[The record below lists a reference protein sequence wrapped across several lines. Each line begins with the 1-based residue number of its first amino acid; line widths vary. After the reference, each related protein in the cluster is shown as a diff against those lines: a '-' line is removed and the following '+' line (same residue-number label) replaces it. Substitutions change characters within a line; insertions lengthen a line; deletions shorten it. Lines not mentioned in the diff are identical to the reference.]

1 MSTFR
6 LYASDW
12 VYVTQSNVYVND
24 RTSQKVSLKDSKD
37 DTVHKYLFL
46 KFEPVPEQ
54 YKYKK
59 LEEAAYVN
67 IYSSFTTEA
76 PPPDGYNYFSINGNI
91 IVEDAE
97 FSKVVYNNMPAIGSG
112 SYTFTGETYFGSD
125 TQAWLRMWFYPW
137 RYNYDTREYE
147 PYTDELRAFLN
158 NGLRVSE
165 YIYRPLTSPFFAYTP
180 ASEKIPYVEF
190 TYYVDVKSELQD
202 ISPTSGYVPKNG
214 KANFSWHIAFKEGD
228 GLCCAESIGQ
238 KSGTFR
244 WRAKGSGTTN
254 SISCGTIQHCE
265 VPDGTFST
273 DEIEWQ
279 VEVVTDANQTLLSDW
294 YTLSTVE
301 VLSEAIPL
309 SPVSTM
315 VDGSASCT
323 FSWEHNIATSTQ
335 QTAADLQYHTGDGS
349 WTTLGHVSGA
359 STQYTAP
366 ANTFASGSVFWRV
379 RTYNTDGAAGDW
391 SGAAEI
397 IVVAAPP
404 APVVMVTSGSAPR
417 VSISWQSTDQQAWEA
432 VVAGISSGIVY
443 GLAKGWRLPD
453 YLPDGTY
460 TAKVRVCNKYNLW
473 SPWGSC
479 SVQVSNAAG
488 EAIVLTAADGV
499 AVSLR
504 WASSG
509 YDAYYVLRDGR
520 PIAKTTEQSYT
531 DNFCSGR
538 HTYAV
543 RGVFTATGQ
552 YGLSNT
558 VTAASTCD
566 TVCISPVPN
575 AKWLRLRYADTSDR
589 RTSLNT
595 SRTVNY
601 QYLPGAE
608 YPSAEI
614 SEWTSATM
622 SVQCAFA
629 SPAESAELEALE
641 GSLVC
646 VKDRRGN
653 CAIGVLEA
661 LDKQS
666 SRFFDSFSFSIQR
679 VNYVEE
685 VTYD

>member
-1 MSTFR
+1 MATYR
-6 LYASDW
+6 LEASDW
-12 VYVTQSNVYVND
+12 VYVARDDPYSND
-24 RTSQKVSLKDSKD
+24 RISPTVPLISSSGSPGVLYIKFKPLPESLWYKRIVADGTDVHVYAEATLSGWKDACADIYVDYISDDVDYDSLNYNNQPEFGALVSDSVTIKSGSAAGWKSLGPGV
-37 DTVHKYLFL
+37 TFL
-46 KFEPVPEQ
+46 KESLLRLF
-54 YKYKK
+54 
-59 LEEAAYVN
+59 N
-67 IYSSFTTEA
+67 
-76 PPPDGYNYFSINGNI
+76 NGI
-91 IVEDAE
+91 ALSGVIVDW
-97 FSKVVYNNMPAIGSG
+97 YGSG
-112 SYTFTGETYFGSD
+112 PLMVRTPTDQHAPYF
-125 TQAWLRMWFYPW
+125 
-137 RYNYDTREYE
+137 
-147 PYTDELRAFLN
+147 EL
-158 NGLRVSE
+158 
-165 YIYRPLTSPFFAYTP
+165 
-180 ASEKIPYVEF
+180 
-190 TYYVDVKSELQD
+190 TYYVDAASQLFD
-202 ISPTSGYVPKNG
+202 ISPQSGYVPKNG
-214 KANFSWHIAFKEGD
+214 PSVFTWRVDLQD
-228 GLCCAESIGQ
+228 GEVCYGKMEQ

-244 WRAKGSGTTN
+244 WRAKGTGTIN
-254 SISCGTIQHCE
+254 SISCGTSQRCE
-265 VPDGTFST
+265 VPAGTFST

-279 VEVVTDANQTLLSDW
+279 VEVITSADQTITSNW
-294 YTLSTVE
+294 YALSTVE
-301 VLSEAIPL
+301 ALPEAVPI

-315 VDGSASCT
+315 VDGSAPCT

-359 STQYTAP
+359 STQYTVP

-404 APVVMVTSGSAPR
+404 EPVVMVTSGSAPR

-453 YLPDGTY
+453 YLQDGTY

-488 EAIVLTAADGV
+488 DAIALTAIGGISV
-499 AVSLR
+499 YLR
-504 WASSG
+504 WESSG
-509 YDAYYVLRDGR
+509 YDVYYVLRDGH
-520 PIAKTTEQSYT
+520 PIAKTTALSYT
-531 DNFCSGR
+531 DNFCAGS
-538 HTYAV
+538 HTYTV
-543 RGVFTATGQ
+543 RGVFTDTGQ
-552 YGLSNT
+552 YGLSNA
-558 VTAASTCD
+558 VTAAFTCE
-566 TVCISPVPN
+566 TVYISPVPN

>member
-1 MSTFR
+1 MSTVKLYPSDWVFVCQDNP
-6 LYASDW
+6 YASDKVSAVAPLVSAAGSQGLLYVKFEELPESLW
-12 VYVTQSNVYVND
+12 FKRIETQGTYVYVYADATLSSWYD
-24 RTSQKVSLKDSKD
+24 AR
-37 DTVHKYLFL
+37 
-46 KFEPVPEQ
+46 
-54 YKYKK
+54 
-59 LEEAAYVN
+59 AYVN
-67 IYSSFTTEA
+67 INFL
-76 PPPDGYNYFSINGNI
+76 DGPIDFYDLNFSNRPNI
-91 IVEDAE
+91 DMTIWGTAT
-97 FSKVVYNNMPAIGSG
+97 VVG
-112 SYTFTGETYFGSD
+112 
-125 TQAWLRMWFYPW
+125 
-137 RYNYDTREYE
+137 
-147 PYTDELRAFLN
+147 TDW
-158 NGLRVSE
+158 
-165 YIYRPLTSPFFAYTP
+165 RPLGAGYPYFEESLRRLFANGIVLSGVVIDWYGNGPLKINTP
-180 ASEKIPYVEF
+180 AGQHVPYFEL
-190 TYYVDVKSELQD
+190 TYYSDAKSELCD
-202 ISPTSGYVPKNG
+202 ISPQTGYVPKNG
-214 KANFSWHIAFKEGD
+214 ASVFSWHIALQEGEVCY
-228 GLCCAESIGQ
+228 GEMSQ

-244 WRAKGSGTTN
+244 WRAKGSGAVN
-254 SISCGTIQHCE
+254 SISCGTTQRCE
-265 VPDGTFST
+265 VPAGTFST

-279 VEVVTDANQTLLSDW
+279 VVVVTSADQTITSNW

-301 VLSEAIPL
+301 VLPEAVPL

-323 FSWEHNIATSTQ
+323 FAWEHNIATSTA

-349 WTTLGHVSGA
+349 WTTLGHVTGA
-359 STQYTAP
+359 TTQYTVP

-379 RTYNTDGAAGDW
+379 RTYNTDGNAGDW
-391 SGAAEI
+391 SDAAEI

-404 APVVMVTSGSAPR
+404 APVVQVTSGSAPR
-417 VSISWQSTDQQAWEA
+417 VSISWQSSDQQAWEA
-432 VVAGISSGIVY
+432 DIAGIGSGMVY
-443 GLAKGWRLPD
+443 GMAKGWRLPD
-453 YLPDGTY
+453 FLPDGTH

-488 EAIVLTAADGV
+488 EAIALTAVGGIS
-499 AVSLR
+499 VSLR
-504 WASSG
+504 WESSG
-509 YDAYYVLRDGR
+509 YDVYYVLRDGR

-531 DNFCSGR
+531 DNFCSGS
-538 HTYAV
+538 HTYTV
-543 RGVFTATGQ
+543 RGVFAATGQ
-552 YGLSNT
+552 YGLSNA

-566 TVCISPVPN
+566 TVYISPVPN

-629 SPAESAELEALE
+629 SPAESAELEVLQ

-653 CAIGVLEA
+653 CAVGVLEA

-666 SRFFDSFSFSIQR
+666 SRFFDVFSFSIQC

>member
-1 MSTFR
+1 MATYR
-6 LYASDW
+6 LNPVDW
-12 VYVTQSNVYVND
+12 VYINNENAYTND
-24 RTSQKVSLKDSKD
+24 RTSEVVALETKQDLRGELYVRFEQLPESLWYKNIERVSIVGYYRLAGVNSSYFPDTHIDIWCANDDLNFDSL
-37 DTVHKYLFL
+37 T
-46 KFEPVPEQ
+46 
-54 YKYKK
+54 
-59 LEEAAYVN
+59 
-67 IYSSFTTEA
+67 
-76 PPPDGYNYFSINGNI
+76 
-91 IVEDAE
+91 
-97 FSKVVYNNMPAIGSG
+97 YNNKPDHLIGIADTEFDILGPWADWLTAFPHSDDYRNALANPLVFRG
-112 SYTFTGETYFGSD
+112 FFLTGI
-125 TQAWLRMWFYPW
+125 
-137 RYNYDTREYE
+137 RYDA
-147 PYTDELRAFLN
+147 D
-158 NGLRVSE
+158 G
-165 YIYRPLTSPFFAYTP
+165 PLTVWTP
-180 ASEKIPYVEF
+180 KSSNPPYIEV
-190 TYYVDVKSELQD
+190 TYYVDAKSELAD
-202 ISPTSGYVPKNG
+202 TSPTAGYVPKG
-214 KANFSWHIAFKEGD
+214 FPSVFSWRVQLEEFQFCFGEIKQTAGF
-228 GLCCAESIGQ
+228 
-238 KSGTFR
+238 FR
-244 WRAKGSGTTN
+244 WRAKGSGTVNT
-254 SISCGTIQHCE
+254 IDCGALQQCE
-265 VPDGTFST
+265 VPAGTFSA
-273 DEIEWQ
+273 DEIEWSI
-279 VEVVTDANQTLLSDW
+279 EVTTNTGQTHVSDW

-301 VLSEAIPL
+301 ALPEAVPI

-315 VDGSASCT
+315 VDGSAPCT
-323 FSWEHNIATSTQ
+323 FSWAHNIATSTA

-349 WTTLGHVSGA
+349 WQTLGHVTGD
-359 STQYTAP
+359 STEYTVP
-366 ANTFASGSVFWRV
+366 ANTFPSGSVYWRV
-379 RTYNTDGAAGDW
+379 RTYNTDRTAGDW
-391 SGAAEI
+391 SDPVEI

-404 APVVMVTSGSAPR
+404 APVVQVTSGGAPR

-432 VVAGISSGIVY
+432 VVADISSGIVY

-488 EAIVLTAADGV
+488 EPIALTAADGV

-504 WASSG
+504 WTSSG

-520 PIAKTTEQSYT
+520 PIAKTAEQSYT
-531 DNFCSGR
+531 DNFCSGS
-538 HTYAV
+538 HAYAV

-552 YGLSNT
+552 YGLSNA

-566 TVCISPVPN
+566 TVYISPVPN

-589 RTSLNT
+589 RTSLNA

-608 YPSAEI
+608 YPSVEI

-622 SVQCAFA
+622 SVQCAFT
-629 SPAESAELEALE
+629 SPAESAELEALQ

>member
-1 MSTFR
+1 MATYR
-6 LYASDW
+6 LPVADW
-12 VYVTQSNVYVND
+12 VYTSLSDPYNND
-24 RTSQKVSLKDSKD
+24 RTSPAVSLASGDIGFRSC
-37 DTVHKYLFL
+37 LFL
-46 KFEPVPEQ
+46 KFQELPESLWFKHIESMSCIGVYASTTLSDGQ
-54 YKYKK
+54 YSYAS
-59 LEEAAYVN
+59 LYAYGLFE
-67 IYSSFTTEA
+67 SADFPSL
-76 PPPDGYNYFSINGNI
+76 
-91 IVEDAE
+91 
-97 FSKVVYNNMPAIGSG
+97 VYNDLPVIADFWTSRDDLTPESPSKWLSLRISRGAPSTHRAEVLNALRYGMVVEGG
-112 SYTFTGETYFGSD
+112 RSD
-125 TQAWLRMWFYPW
+125 SDLSA
-137 RYNYDTREYE
+137 
-147 PYTDELRAFLN
+147 ELM
-158 NGLRVSE
+158 
-165 YIYRPLTSPFFAYTP
+165 AYTP
-180 ASEKIPYVEF
+180 ASSFVPYLEIA
-190 TYYVDVKSELQD
+190 YNLDAKSELLD
-202 ISPTSGYVPKNG
+202 ISPQSGYVPKHSPSL
-214 KANFSWHIAFKEGD
+214 FSWRV
-228 GLCCAESIGQ
+228 SILQGQ
-238 KSGTFR
+238 VCYGEMGQSSGAFR
-244 WRAKGSGTTN
+244 WRPSGSSTVY
-254 SISCGTIQHCE
+254 SIDCGTSQQCI
-265 VPDGTFST
+265 VPADTFTS

-279 VEVVTDANQTLLSDW
+279 VTVVTSAGETLSSDW

-301 VLSEAIPL
+301 ALPEAVPI

-315 VDGSASCT
+315 VDGSAPCT
-323 FSWEHNIATSTQ
+323 FSWTHNIATSTE
-335 QTAADLQYHTGDGS
+335 QTAADLQYHTGDGA
-349 WTTLGHVSGA
+349 WQTLGHVTGD
-359 STQYTAP
+359 STECTVP
-366 ANTFASGSVFWRV
+366 ANTFPSGSVYWRV
-379 RTYNTDGAAGDW
+379 RTYNTDGTAGDW
-391 SGAAEI
+391 SDPVEI

-404 APVVMVTSGSAPR
+404 APVVQVTSGGAPR

-432 VVAGISSGIVY
+432 VVADISSGIVY

-479 SVQVSNAAG
+479 SVQVSNSAG
-488 EAIVLTAADGV
+488 EPIALTAADGI

-504 WASSG
+504 WTSSG

-531 DNFCSGR
+531 DNFCSGS

-566 TVCISPVPN
+566 TVYISPVPN

>member
-1 MSTFR
+1 MATYR
-6 LYASDW
+6 LNPVDW
-12 VYVTQSNVYVND
+12 VFVSNGNAYSND
-24 RTSQKVSLKDSKD
+24 RTSDVVTLSTMQDLRGM
-37 DTVHKYLFL
+37 LFVR
-46 KFEPVPEQ
+46 FEPLPESLW
-54 YKYKK
+54 YKSIERASLVGYYR
-59 LEEAAYVN
+59 LDGVDSRLFFDCRINVAAEN
-67 IYSSFTTEA
+67 DDLDFASLT
-76 PPPDGYNYFSINGNI
+76 
-91 IVEDAE
+91 
-97 FSKVVYNNMPAIGSG
+97 YNNMPGNGSG
-112 SYTFTGETYFGSD
+112 IASAVFDEVGPWTDWLPALVYTSDYRDLLTKPLSISGYFFNTSGPLAVWTPKSSN
-125 TQAWLRMWFYPW
+125 P
-137 RYNYDTREYE
+137 
-147 PYTDELRAFLN
+147 PYIE
-158 NGLRVSE
+158 V
-165 YIYRPLTSPFFAYTP
+165 
-180 ASEKIPYVEF
+180 
-190 TYYVDVKSELQD
+190 TYYVDARSELTD
-202 ISPTSGYVPKNG
+202 ISPTSGYVPKG
-214 KANFSWHIAFKEGD
+214 FPTVFSWRVQLEEFQFYFGEIKQTAGVF
-228 GLCCAESIGQ
+228 C
-238 KSGTFR
+238 
-244 WRAKGSGTTN
+244 WREKGSGTIN
-254 SISCGTIQHCE
+254 SIDCGALQQCE
-265 VPDGTFST
+265 VPAGTFSA
-273 DEIEWQ
+273 DEIEWSI
-279 VEVVTDANQTLLSDW
+279 EVTTNTGQTHVSDW

-301 VLSEAIPL
+301 ALPEAVPI

-315 VDGSASCT
+315 VDGSAPCK
-323 FSWEHNIATSTQ
+323 FSWAHNIATSTA
-335 QTAADLQYHTGDGS
+335 QTAADLQYHTGDGL
-349 WTTLGHVSGA
+349 WQALGHVSGD
-359 STQYTAP
+359 STEYTVP
-366 ANTFASGSVFWRV
+366 ANTFSSGSVFWRV
-379 RTYNTDGAAGDW
+379 RTYNTDSTAGDW
-391 SGAAEI
+391 SDPVEI

-404 APVVMVTSGSAPR
+404 APVVQVTSGSAPR

-443 GLAKGWRLPD
+443 GLAKGWRMPD

-488 EAIVLTAADGV
+488 ETIALTAADGV

-504 WASSG
+504 WTSSG

-531 DNFCSGR
+531 DNFCSGS
-538 HTYAV
+538 HAYTV

-552 YGLSNT
+552 YGLSNA
-558 VTAASTCD
+558 VTAASTCE

-629 SPAESAELEALE
+629 SPAESAELEALQ

-666 SRFFDSFSFSIQR
+666 LRFFDSFSFSIQR

>member
-1 MSTFR
+1 MATYR
-6 LYASDW
+6 LEVEEWAFVCRDNPY
-12 VYVTQSNVYVND
+12 TND
-24 RTSQKVSLKDSKD
+24 RTSSSVSLISSSGAPGN
-37 DTVHKYLFL
+37 LFL
-46 KFEPVPEQ
+46 KFAQPPESLWFKNIVASGTNVHL
-54 YKYKK
+54 YASAVRH
-59 LEEAAYVN
+59 EAESPAYVFMDYLTSELDFGTVTYN
-67 IYSSFTTEA
+67 NLPSTSTKYWSSFYLPEDFPTGWVLLG
-76 PPPDGYNYFSINGNI
+76 PDAVFLKEYLKLLFSYG
-91 IVEDAE
+91 VMLSGMVRP
-97 FSKVVYNNMPAIGSG
+97 FS
-112 SYTFTGETYFGSD
+112 SD
-125 TQAWLRMWFYPW
+125 
-137 RYNYDTREYE
+137 
-147 PYTDELRAFLN
+147 
-158 NGLRVSE
+158 S
-165 YIYRPLTSPFFAYTP
+165 LTAYT
-180 ASEKIPYVEF
+180 SESDRKPYFEF
-190 TYYVDVKSELQD
+190 TYYTDAKSELRD
-202 ISPTSGYVPKNG
+202 ISPTNGYVPKNG
-214 KANFSWHIAFKEGD
+214 KSLFSWNVALQEGEVCY
-228 GLCCAESIGQ
+228 GAMGQ

-244 WRAKGSGTTN
+244 WRVNGSGTIN
-254 SISCGTIQHCE
+254 SINCGTKQQCE
-265 VPDGTFST
+265 VPASTFTT

-279 VEVVTDANQTLLSDW
+279 VEVVTSADQTITSDW

-301 VLSEAIPL
+301 ALPEAVPI

-315 VDGSASCT
+315 VDGSAPCT
-323 FSWEHNIATSTQ
+323 FSWSHNIATSTA
-335 QTAADLQYHTGDGS
+335 QTAADLQYYTGDGS
-349 WTTLGHVSGA
+349 WQTLGHVSGA
-359 STQYTAP
+359 EAEITVP
-366 ANTFASGSVFWRV
+366 ANTFPSGSVFWRV
-379 RTYNTDGAAGDW
+379 RTYNTDGATGDW
-391 SGAAEI
+391 SDPVEI

-404 APVVMVTSGSAPR
+404 APVVQVTSSGAPR

-443 GLAKGWRLPD
+443 GLAKGWRLPE

-488 EAIVLTAADGV
+488 EPIALTAADGV

-504 WASSG
+504 WTSSG

-531 DNFCSGR
+531 DNFCAGR
-538 HTYAV
+538 HTYTV
-543 RGVFTATGQ
+543 RGVFTATSQ
-552 YGLSNT
+552 YGLSNA

-566 TVCISPVPN
+566 TVYISPVPG

-601 QYLPGAE
+601 QCLPGAE

-614 SEWTSATM
+614 SEWTSAIM

-629 SPAESAELEALE
+629 SPAESAELEALQ

-666 SRFFDSFSFSIQR
+666 PHFFDVFSFSIQR

-685 VTYD
+685 VPYD

>member
-1 MSTFR
+1 MSTVR

-12 VYVTQSNVYVND
+12 VFVCRDNPNVSDKASAVAPLVSAAGSPGMLYVKFQELPESLWFKRIETQGTYVYVYAD
-24 RTSQKVSLKDSKD
+24 ATLSSWYDAR
-37 DTVHKYLFL
+37 
-46 KFEPVPEQ
+46 
-54 YKYKK
+54 
-59 LEEAAYVN
+59 AYVYIN
-67 IYSSFTTEA
+67 YL
-76 PPPDGYNYFSINGNI
+76 DGPVNFATLN
-91 IVEDAE
+91 
-97 FSKVVYNNMPAIGSG
+97 YNNQPSLDMSILGSATVVG
-112 SYTFTGETYFGSD
+112 ADWRPLGVGYPYVGESLRRLFSNGIVLSGIVIDWYGNGPLQINTPVGQYAPYFEITY
-125 TQAWLRMWFYPW
+125 
-137 RYNYDTREYE
+137 
-147 PYTDELRAFLN
+147 YTDA
-158 NGLRVSE
+158 
-165 YIYRPLTSPFFAYTP
+165 
-180 ASEKIPYVEF
+180 
-190 TYYVDVKSELQD
+190 KSELRD
-202 ISPTSGYVPKNG
+202 ISPQAGYVPKNG
-214 KANFSWHIAFKEGD
+214 VSVFAWHIALQEGETCYGD
-228 GLCCAESIGQ
+228 MGQ

-244 WRAKGSGTTN
+244 WRVNGAGTVN
-254 SISCGTIQHCE
+254 SISCGTTQRCE
-265 VPDGTFST
+265 VPAGTFT
-273 DEIEWQ
+273 ADTIEWQ
-279 VEVVTDANQTLLSDW
+279 IEVITSADQTITSDW

-301 VLSEAIPL
+301 ALPEAVPI

-315 VDGSASCT
+315 VDGSAPCT
-323 FSWEHNIATSTQ
+323 FSWVHSIATSTA

-349 WTTLGHVSGA
+349 WQTLGHVSGA
-359 STQYTAP
+359 ETDFTVP
-366 ANTFASGSVFWRV
+366 ANTFPSGSVFWRV

-391 SGAAEI
+391 SDAVEI
-397 IVVAAPP
+397 IVVAAPL
-404 APVVMVTSGSAPR
+404 APVVQVTSGSAPR

-432 VVAGISSGIVY
+432 VVADISSGIVY

-473 SPWGSC
+473 SQWGTC
-479 SVQVSNAAG
+479 SAQVSNSAG
-488 EAIVLTAADGV
+488 EPVVLTAADGV

-504 WASSG
+504 WISSG

-520 PIAKTTEQSYT
+520 PIARTTEQSYT
-531 DNFCSGR
+531 DNFCSGS
-538 HTYAV
+538 HTYTV
-543 RGVFTATGQ
+543 RGVLATGQ
-552 YGLSNT
+552 YGLSNA
-558 VTAASTCD
+558 VTACSICD
-566 TVCISPVPN
+566 TVYISPVPS
-575 AKWLRLRYADTSDR
+575 AKWLRLRYADISDR

-629 SPAESAELEALE
+629 SPAESAELEALQ

-653 CAIGVLEA
+653 YAIGVLEA

-666 SRFFDSFSFSIQR
+666 SRFFDVFSFSIQR

>member
-1 MSTFR
+1 
-6 LYASDW
+6 
-12 VYVTQSNVYVND
+12 
-24 RTSQKVSLKDSKD
+24 
-37 DTVHKYLFL
+37 
-46 KFEPVPEQ
+46 
-54 YKYKK
+54 
-59 LEEAAYVN
+59 
-67 IYSSFTTEA
+67 
-76 PPPDGYNYFSINGNI
+76 
-91 IVEDAE
+91 
-97 FSKVVYNNMPAIGSG
+97 MPAG
-112 SYTFTGETYFGSD
+112 TFT
-125 TQAWLRMWFYPW
+125 
-137 RYNYDTREYE
+137 
-147 PYTDELRAFLN
+147 
-158 NGLRVSE
+158 
-165 YIYRPLTSPFFAYTP
+165 
-180 ASEKIPYVEF
+180 
-190 TYYVDVKSELQD
+190 
-202 ISPTSGYVPKNG
+202 
-214 KANFSWHIAFKEGD
+214 
-228 GLCCAESIGQ
+228 
-238 KSGTFR
+238 
-244 WRAKGSGTTN
+244 
-254 SISCGTIQHCE
+254 
-265 VPDGTFST
+265 T

-279 VEVVTDANQTLLSDW
+279 VEVVTSADQTLTSDW

-301 VLSEAIPL
+301 ALPEAVPI

-315 VDGSASCT
+315 VDGSAPCK
-323 FSWEHNIATSTQ
+323 FSWAHNIATSTA

-349 WTTLGHVSGA
+349 WKTLGRVSGD
-359 STQYTAP
+359 STEYTVP
-366 ANTFASGSVFWRV
+366 ANTFPSGSVFWRV
-379 RTYNTDGAAGDW
+379 RTYNTDGTAGDW
-391 SGAAEI
+391 SDPVEI

-404 APVVMVTSGSAPR
+404 APVVQVTSGGATR

-432 VVAGISSGIVY
+432 VVASISSGIVY

-488 EAIVLTAADGV
+488 ETIALTAADGV

-504 WASSG
+504 WTSSG

-531 DNFCSGR
+531 DNFCSGS
-538 HTYAV
+538 HAYTV

-552 YGLSNT
+552 YGLSNA

-566 TVCISPVPN
+566 TVYISPVPN

-629 SPAESAELEALE
+629 SPAESAELEALQ

-666 SRFFDSFSFSIQR
+666 LRFFDSFSFSIQR

>member
-1 MSTFR
+1 MATYR
-6 LYASDW
+6 LNPVDW
-12 VYVTQSNVYVND
+12 VFVSNGNAYSND
-24 RTSQKVSLKDSKD
+24 RTSDVVTLSTMQDLRGM
-37 DTVHKYLFL
+37 LFVR
-46 KFEPVPEQ
+46 FEPLPESLW
-54 YKYKK
+54 YKSIERASLVGYYR
-59 LEEAAYVN
+59 LDGVDSRLFFDCRINVAAEN
-67 IYSSFTTEA
+67 DDLDFASLT
-76 PPPDGYNYFSINGNI
+76 
-91 IVEDAE
+91 
-97 FSKVVYNNMPAIGSG
+97 YNNMPGNGSG
-112 SYTFTGETYFGSD
+112 IASAVFDEVGPWTDWLPALVYTSDYRDLLTKPLSISGYFFNASGPLAVWTPKSSN
-125 TQAWLRMWFYPW
+125 P
-137 RYNYDTREYE
+137 
-147 PYTDELRAFLN
+147 PYIE
-158 NGLRVSE
+158 V
-165 YIYRPLTSPFFAYTP
+165 
-180 ASEKIPYVEF
+180 
-190 TYYVDVKSELQD
+190 TYYVDARSELTD
-202 ISPTSGYVPKNG
+202 ISPTSGYVPKG
-214 KANFSWHIAFKEGD
+214 FPTVFSWRVQLEEFQFCFGEIKQTAGV
-228 GLCCAESIGQ
+228 
-238 KSGTFR
+238 FR
-244 WRAKGSGTTN
+244 WREKGSGTVN
-254 SISCGTIQHCE
+254 SIDCGALQQCE
-265 VPDGTFST
+265 VPAGTFSA
-273 DEIEWQ
+273 DEIEWSI
-279 VEVVTDANQTLLSDW
+279 EVTTNTGQTHVSDW

-301 VLSEAIPL
+301 ALSEAVPI

-315 VDGSASCT
+315 VDGSAPCK
-323 FSWEHNIATSTQ
+323 FSWAHNIATSTA
-335 QTAADLQYHTGDGS
+335 QTAADLQYHTGDGL
-349 WTTLGHVSGA
+349 WQALGHVSGD
-359 STQYTAP
+359 STEYTVP
-366 ANTFASGSVFWRV
+366 ANTFSSGSVFWRV
-379 RTYNTDGAAGDW
+379 RTYNTDSTAGDW
-391 SGAAEI
+391 SDPVEI

-404 APVVMVTSGSAPR
+404 APVVQVTSGSAPR

-479 SVQVSNAAG
+479 SVQVSNAVG

-531 DNFCSGR
+531 DNFCSGS
-538 HTYAV
+538 HTYTV
-543 RGVFTATGQ
+543 RGVIAATGM
-552 YGLSNT
+552 YGLSNAA
-558 VTAASTCD
+558 TAASTCE

-629 SPAESAELEALE
+629 SPAESAELEALQ

-666 SRFFDSFSFSIQR
+666 LRFFDSFSFSIQR

>member
-1 MSTFR
+1 MATYR
-6 LYASDW
+6 LNPVDW
-12 VYVTQSNVYVND
+12 VFVSRDIPYSND
-24 RTSQKVSLKDSKD
+24 RTSQTVSLMTTGYAPGYLILRFDQLPENLWYKNIEDVFLFGYCSLIGAEPYPE
-37 DTVHKYLFL
+37 VHDGFWFGSYDADA
-46 KFEPVPEQ
+46 
-54 YKYKK
+54 K
-59 LEEAAYVN
+59 L
-67 IYSSFTTEA
+67 
-76 PPPDGYNYFSINGNI
+76 
-91 IVEDAE
+91 AE
-97 FSKVVYNNMPAIGSG
+97 LTYNNMVPIGIAV
-112 SYTFTGETYFGSD
+112 GESS
-125 TQAWLRMWFYPW
+125 FYS
-137 RYNYDTREYE
+137 EG
-147 PYTDELRAFLN
+147 PYTTWLKGHAWYDDYAQALSGTLWISADYFHATGPFTIKTPN
-158 NGLRVSE
+158 SA
-165 YIYRPLTSPFFAYTP
+165 YSPYL
-180 ASEKIPYVEF
+180 EV
-190 TYYVDVKSELQD
+190 TYYTDARSDLVELAP
-202 ISPTSGYVPKNG
+202 SSGYVPKNS
-214 KANFSWHIAFKEGD
+214 ASLFSWRVQLQPCQFCYGKM
-228 GLCCAESIGQ
+228 GQ

-244 WRAKGSGTTN
+244 WRAKGSGTVN
-254 SISCGTIQHCE
+254 SINCGTSQRCE
-265 VPDGTFST
+265 VPAGTFTT

-279 VEVVTDANQTLLSDW
+279 VEVVTSADQTITSDW

-301 VLSEAIPL
+301 ALPEAVPI

-315 VDGSASCT
+315 VDGSAPCK
-323 FSWEHNIATSTQ
+323 FSWAHNIATSTA

-349 WTTLGHVSGA
+349 WKTLGRVSGD
-359 STQYTAP
+359 STEYTVP
-366 ANTFASGSVFWRV
+366 ANTFPSGSVFWRV
-379 RTYNTDGAAGDW
+379 RTYNTDSTAGEW
-391 SGAAEI
+391 SDPVEI

-404 APVVMVTSGSAPR
+404 APVVQVTSGGAPR

-432 VVAGISSGIVY
+432 VVADISSGIVY

-488 EAIVLTAADGV
+488 ETIALTAADGV

-504 WASSG
+504 WTSNG

-531 DNFCSGR
+531 DNFCSGS
-538 HTYAV
+538 HTYTV
-543 RGVFTATGQ
+543 RGVFTVTGQ
-552 YGLSNT
+552 YGLSNA

-566 TVCISPVPN
+566 TVYISPVPN

-629 SPAESAELEALE
+629 SPAESAELEALQ

-666 SRFFDSFSFSIQR
+666 LRFFDSFSFSIQR

>member
-1 MSTFR
+1 MATHR
-6 LYASDW
+6 LKVSDW
-12 VYVTQSNVYVND
+12 TFTSLADPYSND
-24 RTSQKVSLKDSKD
+24 RTSPIVTLIPADRSSYG
-37 DTVHKYLFL
+37 YLFL
-46 KFEPVPEQ
+46 RFEELPEELW
-54 YKYKK
+54 YKHIEYASCVAVYASTK
-59 LEEAAYVN
+59 LSEEWLSEAGLYAYTLRENVDFAD
-67 IYSSFTTEA
+67 I
-76 PPPDGYNYFSINGNI
+76 
-91 IVEDAE
+91 
-97 FSKVVYNNMPAIGSG
+97 VYNDLPKISEDWVSADDLHPDSPTRWLKLRLARGAPS
-112 SYTFTGETYFGSD
+112 TY
-125 TQAWLRMWFYPW
+125 R
-137 RYNYDTREYE
+137 
-147 PYTDELRAFLN
+147 TDILGVLK
-158 NGLRVSE
+158 NGMAVNGGRTDFSLDAA
-165 YIYRPLTSPFFAYTP
+165 LLAYTP
-180 ASEKIPYVEF
+180 TSSYAPYLEL
-190 TYYVDVKSELQD
+190 TYNLDAKSELLD
-202 ISPTSGYVPKNG
+202 VSPQSGYVPKH
-214 KANFSWHIAFKEGD
+214 AISLFSWNISLLH
-228 GLCCAESIGQ
+228 GQ
-238 KSGTFR
+238 ACYGEMGQRSGTLR
-244 WRAKGSGTTN
+244 WRAKGSSEVNT
-254 SISCGTIQHCE
+254 IDCGVSQQCA
-265 VPDGTFST
+265 VPADTFAA

-279 VEVVTDANQTLLSDW
+279 VEVVTSAGETLTSDW

-301 VLSEAIPL
+301 ALPEAVPI

-315 VDGSASCT
+315 VDGSAPCK
-323 FSWEHNIATSTQ
+323 FSWAHNIATSTA

-349 WTTLGHVSGA
+349 WKTLGRVSGD
-359 STQYTAP
+359 STEYTVP
-366 ANTFASGSVFWRV
+366 ANTFPSGSVFWRV
-379 RTYNTDGAAGDW
+379 RTYNTDSTAGEW
-391 SGAAEI
+391 SDPVEI

-404 APVVMVTSGSAPR
+404 APVVQVTSGGAPR

-432 VVAGISSGIVY
+432 VVADISSGIVY

-488 EAIVLTAADGV
+488 ETIALTAADGV

-504 WASSG
+504 WTSNG

-531 DNFCSGR
+531 DNFCSGS
-538 HTYAV
+538 HTYTV
-543 RGVFTATGQ
+543 RGVFTVTGQ
-552 YGLSNT
+552 YGLSNA

-566 TVCISPVPN
+566 TVYISPVPN

-629 SPAESAELEALE
+629 SPAESAELEALQ

-666 SRFFDSFSFSIQR
+666 LRFFDSFSFSIQR

>member
-1 MSTFR
+1 MATYR
-6 LYASDW
+6 LNPVDW
-12 VYVTQSNVYVND
+12 VFVSNGNAYSND
-24 RTSQKVSLKDSKD
+24 RTSDVVTLSTMQDLRGM
-37 DTVHKYLFL
+37 LFVR
-46 KFEPVPEQ
+46 FEPLPESLW
-54 YKYKK
+54 YKSIERASLVGYYR
-59 LEEAAYVN
+59 LDGVDSRLFFDCRINVAAEN
-67 IYSSFTTEA
+67 DDLDFASLT
-76 PPPDGYNYFSINGNI
+76 
-91 IVEDAE
+91 
-97 FSKVVYNNMPAIGSG
+97 YNNMPGNGSG
-112 SYTFTGETYFGSD
+112 IASAVFDEVGPWTDWLPALVYTSDYRDLLTKPLSISGYFFNTSGPLAVWTPKSSN
-125 TQAWLRMWFYPW
+125 P
-137 RYNYDTREYE
+137 
-147 PYTDELRAFLN
+147 PYIE
-158 NGLRVSE
+158 V
-165 YIYRPLTSPFFAYTP
+165 
-180 ASEKIPYVEF
+180 
-190 TYYVDVKSELQD
+190 TYYVDARSELTD
-202 ISPTSGYVPKNG
+202 ISPTSGYVPKG
-214 KANFSWHIAFKEGD
+214 FPTVFSWRVQLEEFQFCFGEIKQTAGVF
-228 GLCCAESIGQ
+228 C
-238 KSGTFR
+238 
-244 WRAKGSGTTN
+244 WREKGSGTIN
-254 SISCGTIQHCE
+254 SIDCGALQQCE
-265 VPDGTFST
+265 VPAGTFSA
-273 DEIEWQ
+273 DEIEWSI
-279 VEVVTDANQTLLSDW
+279 EVTTNTGQTHVSDW

-301 VLSEAIPL
+301 ALPEAVPI

-315 VDGSASCT
+315 VDGSAPCK
-323 FSWEHNIATSTQ
+323 FSWAHNIATSTA
-335 QTAADLQYHTGDGS
+335 QTAADLQYHTGDGL
-349 WTTLGHVSGA
+349 WQALGHVSGD
-359 STQYTAP
+359 STEYTVP
-366 ANTFASGSVFWRV
+366 ANTFSSGSVFWRV
-379 RTYNTDGAAGDW
+379 RTYNTDSTAGDW
-391 SGAAEI
+391 SDPVEI

-404 APVVMVTSGSAPR
+404 APVVQVTSGSAPR

-443 GLAKGWRLPD
+443 GLAKGWRMPD

-488 EAIVLTAADGV
+488 ETIALTAADGV

-504 WASSG
+504 WTSSG

-531 DNFCSGR
+531 DNFCSGS
-538 HTYAV
+538 HAYTV

-552 YGLSNT
+552 YGLSNA
-558 VTAASTCD
+558 VTAASTCE

-629 SPAESAELEALE
+629 SPAESAELEALQ

-666 SRFFDSFSFSIQR
+666 LRFFDSFSFSIQR